1 MKSPAVMSS
10 FRHYL
15 GLIVRQPNFLG
26 VLATMF
32 VLGMVSSF
40 VSPFLSMWGTIEVGM
55 RPLVFGLFMMSTSL
69 SAIVLS
75 TLLARLSDA
84 SVARRSMLL
93 VGAACGALG
102 YLGYAFVRDPLVLT
116 CIGVTALGVASV
128 SFSQLFAHMREEFA
142 DQSDATETPL
152 LMSMLR
158 ASFSLAWTVGP
169 ALSSLV
175 VIRYHYRG
183 IFIAA
188 SGLFVLFLLGVATF
202 VPYRPRPAV
211 VHRAVSEP
219 ILSVLTRP
227 VIFWHFIG
235 FVLIFAA
242 FVMNMMNL
250 PLTITQQLGGN
261 ERDIGIVFG
270 IAPIAEMPLMLW
282 FGRLAARGHQI
293 ALIRFGVLVGLVYFL
308 ALTLARAPW
317 HIYPMQILSA
327 ASIAVTTN
335 VTITFFQD
343 RLPGQTGLATSIYS
357 NSYGMGGL
365 LGYFAFG
372 ALVNAVGHRG
382 VFLVSAGL
390 CATALAIFLL
400 YRHREQQI
408 VATGVAA

>member
-1 MKSPAVMSS
+1 MSP
-10 FRHYL
+10 FRQYV
-15 GLIVRQPNFLG
+15 GLVLRQPNFIG

-32 VLGMVSSF
+32 ALGMASSF
-40 VSPFLSMWGTIEVGM
+40 VSPFLSMWGTLDIGM
-55 RPLVFGLFMMSTSL
+55 TPLVFGLFMMSTSL

-84 SVARRSMLL
+84 KVARRTMLL
-93 VGAACGALG
+93 IGSGCGALG
-102 YLGYAFVRDPLVLT
+102 YLGYAFVRNPLLLAG
-116 CIGVTALGVASV
+116 IGITALGVGSV
-128 SFSQLFAHMREEFA
+128 SFSQVFAHMREEFA
-142 DQSDATETPL
+142 EQGRDEDTPL

-169 ALSSLV
+169 ALSSVV
-175 VIRYHYRG
+175 VIHYHYRG
-183 IFIAA
+183 TFLAA
-188 SGLFVLFLLGVATF
+188 SGLFVLFLCGVLAY

-227 VIFWHFIG
+227 VILWHFIG

-250 PLTITQQLGGN
+250 PLTVTQQLGGS
-261 ERDIGIVFG
+261 ERDIGIIFG

-282 FGRLAARGHQI
+282 FGRLSARGHQI

-308 ALTLARAPW
+308 ALTMARAPW

-382 VFLVSAGL
+382 VFFVSAGL
-390 CATALAIFLL
+390 CAVALTIFLL
-400 YRHREQQI
+400 YRHREKEI